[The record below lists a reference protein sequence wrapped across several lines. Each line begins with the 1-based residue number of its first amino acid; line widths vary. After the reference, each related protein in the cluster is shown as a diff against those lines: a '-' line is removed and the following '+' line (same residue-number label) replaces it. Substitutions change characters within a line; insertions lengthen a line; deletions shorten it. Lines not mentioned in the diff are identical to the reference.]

1 MQLAVENY
9 IVRKLYGDLDA
20 IKIIAEA
27 GFDGIDYSFYKLPPD
42 DDLLSKPDL
51 KAFAGKIK
59 ETTAEHA
66 VSLCQAHAPF
76 AYTYGKSFNSDE
88 YLDILRSLRV
98 AAALGIP
105 HIVVHAVKP
114 VPKEVDIIEYNRNY
128 YRSFIPYCEEYG
140 IKIAVENLFLRDK
153 AQDCYHGLLHTPAVM
168 TEFVKSLGSDC
179 FITCLDIGHTALT
192 GLAPE
197 DYIRG
202 MSPDLLLALHVQ
214 DNDYKGDRHWV
225 PYFGKLNWAEITK
238 ALGEIGYRGDF
249 TMEILHFLDRYPPEM
264 LPNALI
270 FAAKTGRYLIGQIE
284 KNRK

>member
-1 MQLAVENY
+1 MKLVVENY
-9 IVRKLYGDLDA
+9 TVRRLYGDLDS
-20 IKIIAEA
+20 IRIIAEA
-27 GFDGIDYSFYKLPPD
+27 GFDGIDYSFYKLPTG
-42 DDLLSKPDL
+42 DDLLHKPDL
-51 KAFAGKIK
+51 ESFAGKIK
-59 ETTAEHA
+59 EAAAEHA

-76 AYTYGKSFNSDE
+76 AYTYGEGYDSDN
-88 YLDILRSLRV
+88 YLDILKSLKV
-98 AAALGIP
+98 ASALGIP

-114 VPKEVDIIEYNRNY
+114 VPNEVDIFEYNRDY

-140 IKIAVENLFLRDK
+140 IKIAVENLFIK
-153 AQDCYHGLLHTPAVM
+153 AQDGYHGLLHTPSVM

-202 MSPDLLLALHVQ
+202 MSPDLLHALHVQ

-249 TMEILHFLDRYPPEM
+249 TLEILHFLDRYPPEL
-264 LPNALI
+264 LPEALKL
-270 FAAKTGRYLIGQIE
+270 AAETGKFLIKQIIAN
-284 KNRK
+284 KILS